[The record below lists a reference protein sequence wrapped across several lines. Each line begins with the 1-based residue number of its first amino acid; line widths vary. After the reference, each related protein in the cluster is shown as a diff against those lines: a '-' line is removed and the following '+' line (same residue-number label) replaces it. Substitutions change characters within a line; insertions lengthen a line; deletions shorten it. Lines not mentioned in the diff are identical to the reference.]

1 MDEDLKEL
9 MLSSLE
15 IEKRTVCEELE
26 DYRTALAVV
35 LTPNGRYLEAVSFFD
50 EDEKIVAYSAVVERA
65 KANHATVI
73 ITVNAARTMKAAVT
87 DDLEGYWWGKL
98 AAERARD
105 CISIACSGPGMKS
118 IALDLSYD
126 IANGNVRFDDEP
138 EFADTEIGMLPGWLG
153 GDSRLVS

>member
-1 MDEDLKEL
+1 MALADRPMDEDLKEL

-65 KANHATVI
+65 KANHATVSL
-73 ITVNAARTMKAAVT
+73 RLML
-87 DDLEGYWWGKL
+87 LE
-98 AAERARD
+98 R
-105 CISIACSGPGMKS
+105 
-118 IALDLSYD
+118 
-126 IANGNVRFDDEP
+126 
-138 EFADTEIGMLPGWLG
+138 
-153 GDSRLVS
+153 